1 MNQEKIGKFIAL
13 SRKRKNLT
21 QEALAEKLGV
31 SKNAVSKWER
41 GLSLMDI
48 SLLKP
53 LSQLLD
59 ISILELL
66 NGEEIEKE
74 ERDKKSEKLLIETI
88 DYSNE
93 KIKKV
98 KKNKKILVLITIVV
112 TILSF
117 IILDTIVALIS
128 INSPLLSFKKELEGD
143 SYVDK
148 GLILN
153 TYYCKEKDIV
163 TVYQK
168 LNSTYFRCPI
178 ETEEENKIF
187 ETTKYLYSLK
197 NNPEELLE
205 QLDLSFYGHY
215 KYEIKNNS
223 LLITY
228 KDEEGFGNILTN
240 DIKVKEKTIIMLT
253 LLDDIKSVEWKI
265 LNDNKKITIDS
276 LKDIYGNLK
285 NYSKSEESFQKLL
298 INLYYYEVEEPIT
311 SSIIKVTSE
320 KINFKVKNN
329 SNKNFNYGESYSLEK
344 LDDGKFICINKD
356 MNFNLPSYNLKS
368 GMSINYEYS
377 FNKKLEKGTYRIVK
391 EYIESK
397 NNDNEYGK
405 KYYVLVN
412 FVIE

>member
-88 DYSNE
+88 DYSNK

-215 KYEIKNNS
+215 KYEIKNN
-223 LLITY
+223 
-228 KDEEGFGNILTN
+228 K
-240 DIKVKEKTIIMLT
+240 
-253 LLDDIKSVEWKI
+253 
-265 LNDNKKITIDS
+265 
-276 LKDIYGNLK
+276 
-285 NYSKSEESFQKLL
+285 
-298 INLYYYEVEEPIT
+298 
-311 SSIIKVTSE
+311 
-320 KINFKVKNN
+320 
-329 SNKNFNYGESYSLEK
+329 
-344 LDDGKFICINKD
+344 
-356 MNFNLPSYNLKS
+356 
-368 GMSINYEYS
+368 
-377 FNKKLEKGTYRIVK
+377 
-391 EYIESK
+391 
-397 NNDNEYGK
+397 
-405 KYYVLVN
+405 
-412 FVIE
+412 